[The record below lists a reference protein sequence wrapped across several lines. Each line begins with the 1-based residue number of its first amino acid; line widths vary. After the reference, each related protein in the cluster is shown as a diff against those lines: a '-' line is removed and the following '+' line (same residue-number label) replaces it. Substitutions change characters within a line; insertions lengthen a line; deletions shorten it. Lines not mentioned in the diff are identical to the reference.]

1 MARYKMHRKSRKVSG
16 HKKHHTRRR
25 RSMGAISG
33 GLTDLLQLAGGIT
46 LGAIAGRE
54 VAVLIGKVIPSQQA
68 NPLFTGLAQIGAG
81 VFIAKESKSTLM
93 KGIGYGMIANG
104 GTTAAVSTGIISG
117 VPGTMTYKLNGV
129 NQMGNIK
136 YIAGATNRIGETGHS
151 NLSFVAGPHAGKKRT
166 VVG

>member
-1 MARYKMHRKSRKVSG
+1 MAKYKMHRKRRKVSG
-16 HKKHHTRRR
+16 VTKHHHHRRR
-25 RSMGAISG
+25 RRMGAISG
-33 GLTDLLQLAGGIT
+33 GLSQVLELAGGIT

-54 VAVLIGKVIPSQQA
+54 VAILIGKVIPSQQA

-81 VFIAKESKSTLM
+81 VIIANKGKSSLI

-104 GTTAAVSTGIISG
+104 GTTAVVATGIISG

-129 NQMGNIK
+129 KPMGNIK
-136 YIAGATNRIGETGHS
+136 YIAGATNRIGETGQS
-151 NLSFVAGPHAGKKRT
+151 NLAFVAGIKKKS